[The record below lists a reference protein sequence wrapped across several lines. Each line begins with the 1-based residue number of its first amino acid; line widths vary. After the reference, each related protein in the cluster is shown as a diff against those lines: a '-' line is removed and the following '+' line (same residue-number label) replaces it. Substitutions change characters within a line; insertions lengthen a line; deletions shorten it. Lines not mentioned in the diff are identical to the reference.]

1 MGLASFT
8 LISAAWSYELCAWI
22 LSWSRMNW
30 PGFQN
35 FAWFAAHIEIYVTVV
50 APPLAL
56 ALKGLPRLQL
66 FTAGILLNVLMGSFH
81 YV

>member
-1 MGLASFT
+1 
-8 LISAAWSYELCAWI
+8 
-22 LSWSRMNW
+22 MNW

-35 FAWFAAHIEIYVTVV
+35 FEWFAAHIEIYVTVV